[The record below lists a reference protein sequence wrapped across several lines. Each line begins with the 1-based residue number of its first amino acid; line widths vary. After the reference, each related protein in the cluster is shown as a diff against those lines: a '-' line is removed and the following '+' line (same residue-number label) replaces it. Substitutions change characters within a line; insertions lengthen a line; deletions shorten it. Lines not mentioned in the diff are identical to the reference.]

1 LTHIISDE
9 IVTELYSG
17 DTYNRGIVIN
27 SSNSKNDI
35 ISENGLENMSFMCS
49 VQSNYQSRKITYF
62 DNYRIELPIN
72 EKETI
77 ILKSMLDMDEKNNI
91 DQSLESICEI
101 YDDTLKKAK
110 PVEVYIYNKLITILT
125 IIF

>member
-1 LTHIISDE
+1 MTHIISDE

-110 PVEVYIYNKLITILT
+110 PVEVYI
-125 IIF
+125 